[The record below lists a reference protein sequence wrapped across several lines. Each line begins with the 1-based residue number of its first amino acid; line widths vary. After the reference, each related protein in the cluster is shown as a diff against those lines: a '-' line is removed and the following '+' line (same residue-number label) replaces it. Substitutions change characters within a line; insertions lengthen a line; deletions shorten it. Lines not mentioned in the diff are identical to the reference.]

1 MSYYDPARRS
11 PSVSRRPGNRR
22 SDEWVVALLAR
33 LQVCRIATRWDEWA
47 FINPTTF
54 VYRPAT
60 HDIVFHS
67 NLAGRVRA
75 NSERAGERG
84 EQVCFEASEFGRLLP
99 SNDPLELSVQYRSV
113 VVFGEITLLEGEQAR
128 RGLEDL
134 SAKMFPDLRPGV
146 DMRPISPDDLARTSV
161 YSLKVS
167 EWSGKENW
175 PEQADQTAEWPPLP
189 DEKMAPGGTR

>member
-1 MSYYDPARRS
+1 MSYYDPATRS
-11 PSVSRRPGNRR
+11 PTISRRPGNRR
-22 SDEWVVALLAR
+22 SDDWNAALLSR
-33 LQVCRIATRWDEWA
+33 LQVCRVATRWNEWA

-67 NLAGRVRA
+67 NLAGRMRA
-75 NSERAGERG
+75 NAERAGEQA

-99 SNDPLELSVQYRSV
+99 SNDPLELSMQYRSV
-113 VVFGEITLLEGEQAR
+113 IAFGPVSLLEGDEAR
-128 RGLEDL
+128 RALEDL
-134 SAKMFPDLRPGV
+134 SVKMFPHLRPGV
-146 DMRPISPDDLARTSV
+146 ETRPISADDLARTSV

-175 PEQADQTAEWPPLP
+175 QEEATQTEEWPALT
-189 DEKMAPGGTR
+189 EEQLR